1 MAKKSAGGFLK
12 QMQAQAA
19 IAAKKAQ
26 NVAKKQG
33 MNALKK
39 AQNVAKKQGMNA
51 LKKAQNQGKALANQA
66 KKQGM
71 NALGKVQN
79 QGKALANQA
88 KKQGMNALG
97 KVQNQGKALAGQAM
111 NQGKALAGQAMNQGR
126 ATNTANKVVK
136 KNVKSQVNF
145 QGKMMANR
153 AQALAMVQ
161 QAQNQAL
168 LKAREVA
175 QAQGLQFGVNVPTNF
190 LDQQGRRIMQGPQ
203 GGAFVNTM
211 GGGRNY
217 NPNAAFM
224 NQVGTNMVTQMPQ
237 QY

>member
-1 MAKKSAGGFLK
+1 
-12 QMQAQAA
+12 
-19 IAAKKAQ
+19 
-26 NVAKKQG
+26 
-33 MNALKK
+33 
-39 AQNVAKKQGMNA
+39 
-51 LKKAQNQGKALANQA
+51 
-66 KKQGM
+66 
-71 NALGKVQN
+71 
-79 QGKALANQA
+79 
-88 KKQGMNALG
+88 
-97 KVQNQGKALAGQAM
+97 
-111 NQGKALAGQAMNQGR
+111 
-126 ATNTANKVVK
+126 
-136 KNVKSQVNF
+136 VKSQVNF

-153 AQALAMVQ
+153 AQAQGREMAQKAHAQALAMVQ